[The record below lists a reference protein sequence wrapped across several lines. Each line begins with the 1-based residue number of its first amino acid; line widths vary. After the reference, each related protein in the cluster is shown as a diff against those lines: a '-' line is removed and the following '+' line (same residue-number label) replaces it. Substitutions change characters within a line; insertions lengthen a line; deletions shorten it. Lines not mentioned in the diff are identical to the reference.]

1 MKMDCGVRTMRKTV
15 KLFLAFCLLLTV
27 SESMLG
33 SNHPVIGAVNSSTYQ
48 TLFEDDFS
56 TGMDKWSPIVGTWNV
71 IDRELHGSS
80 NQDRGVVYPPQHR
93 VGMIWAGDG
102 SWTDYI
108 FSVGFRSLLSS
119 KPVEVLFRWQDAG
132 NYYKIVVTSSHMEIW
147 ITRHENSSML
157 YREPDSYLIN
167 QTEPDDISIKIHG
180 SIPTIS
186 VYHHGYPEITVKD
199 LSGQSLASGKIGFS
213 VEPGTYT
220 AFRDVKVT
228 TLHADLVG
236 AQKVIL
242 LLVEYPDLKHTLSPE
257 QIYANVF
264 PTLNAYYTE
273 VSYNQTWIIGKITPS
288 WKMLQNTSTYYDL
301 SSVTSSGWSKGRDVT
316 FISDAIRAWDR
327 EVDFSEYDYV
337 FIAGAGNSIWGY
349 TDFQVPLATTDDGV
363 TITGATAQREVYDWT
378 IYAHEFGHL
387 ALGLPDLYSY
397 EIAFTRP
404 SDYRAAAIYVG
415 PWDLMSRS
423 DNRPQIGSWAK
434 IHAGWIPDSTVL
446 ELLPGQNG
454 AAMIQPLE
462 RPTSGVD
469 AVIVYI
475 DGVRYFIVEN
485 RQPVGFDRVLPD
497 RGILISYV
505 DESKYW
511 RGNGPVVVQDA
522 HPESGP
528 RWQLPHPTFN
538 LGPNAIPE
546 YTNST
551 YNVSVSLLDMVND
564 SYVVAFGKPGD
575 MSAAKTAYQTAKQS
589 LKQAQLLL
597 IEASNYQSPE
607 ATAIT
612 QQAKEKY
619 ALATETLSRGSL
631 GFFNETKSYA
641 NDSIMLLQ
649 KAQQTEEAFLRQKG
663 SETHTS
669 RPSEE
674 LPIVIAIPII
684 AAAAMTILFIAYIR
698 RKEIMKKAREDTMRR
713 FSMTGKVNW
722 NAIRGY

>member
-1 MKMDCGVRTMRKTV
+1 MSPALMKMDRGVRTMRKMV
-15 KLFLAFCLLLTV
+15 KFFLVFCLLVTV
-27 SESMLG
+27 SQSTLDF
-33 SNHPVIGAVNSSTYQ
+33 SHPVLGAVSSSSYQ

-56 TGMDKWSPIVGTWNV
+56 TGMDGWNPIVGTWNV
-71 IDRELHGSS
+71 IDGELHGSS
-80 NQDRGVVYPPQHR
+80 NQERGFVYPPQHR
-93 VGMIWAGDG
+93 VGMIWAGES
-102 SWTDYI
+102 SWTDYV

-147 ITRHENSSML
+147 ITRNENSSML
-157 YREPDSYLIN
+157 YREPDAYLIN
-167 QTEPDDISIKIHG
+167 QTDPDDISIKVHG

-186 VYHHGYPEITVKD
+186 IYHGGYPEITVKD

-213 VEPGTYT
+213 VEPGTYS

-228 TLHADLVG
+228 TLHADLTG
-236 AQKVIL
+236 PQKVIL
-242 LLVEYPDLKHTLSPE
+242 LLVEYPDLRHTLSPE

-264 PTLNAYYTE
+264 PTLNEYYTE
-273 VSYNQTWIIGKITPS
+273 VSYNQTWIIGKVTPS
-288 WKMLQNTSTYYDL
+288 WKMLQNTSAYYDL

-337 FIAGAGNSIWGY
+337 FVAGAGNSIWGY

-387 ALGLPDLYSY
+387 ELGLPDLYSY

-404 SDYRAAAIYVG
+404 SDYYAAAIYVG

-423 DNRPQIGSWAK
+423 DNRPQIGSWGK
-434 IHAGWIPDSTVL
+434 IHAGWIPDSSVL
-446 ELLPGQNG
+446 ELLPGQKG

-462 RPTSGVD
+462 RPAAGVD

-475 DGVRYFIVEN
+475 DAVRYFIVEN
-485 RQPVGFDRVLPD
+485 RQPVGFDRFLPD

-511 RGNGPVVVQDA
+511 RGNGTVVVQNA

-538 LGPNAIPE
+538 LGSNAISQ
-546 YTNST
+546 YTNSI
-551 YNVSVSLLDMVND
+551 YNTSVSLLDVVNG
-564 SYVVAFGKPGD
+564 SYVVAFGKPED
-575 MSAAKTAYQTAKQS
+575 MSAAKTAYQTAKHS
-589 LKQAQLLL
+589 LGQAQLLL
-597 IEASNYQSPE
+597 LEASNNQSPE
-607 ATAIT
+607 AGALT

-619 ALATETLSRGSL
+619 ALATETLSRGSV

-649 KAQQTEEAFLRQKG
+649 RAQQTEEAFLEQKS
-663 SETHTS
+663 SERHAS
-669 RPSEE
+669 QPLGE
-674 LPIVIAIPII
+674 LPIVFAIPII
-684 AAAAMTILFIAYIR
+684 AAATMMILFVAYVR
-698 RKEIMKKAREDTMRR
+698 RKEIKTRNGLDRQQMFA
-713 FSMTGKVNW
+713 
-722 NAIRGY
+722 